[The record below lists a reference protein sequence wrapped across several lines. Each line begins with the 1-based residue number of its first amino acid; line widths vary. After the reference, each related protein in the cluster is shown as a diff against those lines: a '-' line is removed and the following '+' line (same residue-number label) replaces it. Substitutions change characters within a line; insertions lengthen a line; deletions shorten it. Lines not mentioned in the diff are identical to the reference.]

1 MSGSGEPDGVVAVTM
16 GAMAFSAVVTTG
28 IYCRPECTARPN
40 AANVRPFELAAAAE
54 AAGFR
59 ACMRCRPYRTAV
71 APTGPELVCR
81 AVRLISDGALD
92 AANEDELGARLG
104 LSSRH
109 LRRLFVEHLG
119 VTPDQLARSRRVH
132 FARRLLDDTDLTIT
146 EIAFAS
152 GFGSVRQLNRA
163 CIDVF
168 RESPTALRARRRR
181 ADRLVADGGLVLRLP
196 FQPPFDWAATVSYLA
211 ARAIAGVEVVDGG
224 VYRRTI
230 GVDGHPGVLELS
242 LGDGDEDHLLLTA
255 HLPRYEGLIHVVQR
269 ARDLANLDHP
279 VAEALA
285 SLGALAS
292 ARPGLRPVGAWDPF
306 EVGVRAIV
314 GQQVSVAG
322 ATTMIGRLVER
333 HGTPV
338 RGLAELGLSHVFPS
352 AEDLRE
358 ADLSGIGL
366 TTARQAA
373 IRSFAAA
380 VADGSLPLDR
390 SLPLERFVA
399 EVAALPGLGPW
410 TAQYLALRLGEPDA
424 FPAGDLGLRRGA
436 GVATAAE
443 LAALAESWRPHRATA
458 AVHLW
463 AKPSVLGASVHPG
476 GGQMRPER
484 GVVATAPAAVTAA
497 RGRAARTSG
506 RRPSRSR

>member
-1 MSGSGEPDGVVAVTM
+1 
-16 GAMAFSAVVTTG
+16 MAAFQAVVTTG

-92 AANEDELGARLG
+92 DANEDALGSRLG
-104 LSSRH
+104 VSARH
-109 LRRLFVEHLG
+109 LRRLFVDHLG

-146 EIAFAS
+146 AIAFAS

-168 RESPTALRARRRR
+168 RESPTVLRARRRR

-196 FQPPFDWAATVSYLA
+196 FRPPLDWGAVVSYLG
-211 ARAIAGVEVVDGG
+211 ARAIGGVESVEGST
-224 VYRRTI
+224 YRRTVR
-230 GVDGHPGVLELS
+230 VDGHPGVLELARG
-242 LGDGDEDHLLLTA
+242 GDDHLVLTA
-255 HLPRYEGLIHVVQR
+255 HLPRFEGLIHVVQR

-279 VAEALA
+279 VDEAA
-285 SLGALAS
+285 AVTGSW
-292 ARPGLRPVGAWDPF
+292 LRPVGAWDPF

-322 ATTMIGRLVER
+322 ATTIIGRLVAR
-333 HGTPV
+333 LGTPV
-338 RGLAELGLSHVFPS
+338 AGLAAFGLSHVFP
-352 AEDLRE
+352 APEELRG
-358 ADLSGIGL
+358 ADLAGLGL
-366 TTARQAA
+366 TSARQEA
-373 IRSFAAA
+373 IRAFASA
-380 VADGSLPLDR
+380 VADGVLPLDR
-390 SLPLERFVA
+390 SLPLDRFVDA
-399 EVAALPGLGPW
+399 VCALPGLGPW
-410 TAQYLALRLGEPDA
+410 TAQYLALRMGEPDA

-436 GVATAAE
+436 GVTSAAE
-443 LAALAESWRPHRATA
+443 LTSLAERWRPFRATA
-458 AVHLW
+458 AVQLW
-463 AKPSVLGASVHPG
+463 AADTAGVLSPTG
-476 GGQMRPER
+476 
-484 GVVATAPAAVTAA
+484 
-497 RGRAARTSG
+497 
-506 RRPSRSR
+506 

>member
-1 MSGSGEPDGVVAVTM
+1 MA
-16 GAMAFSAVVTTG
+16 AFSAVVTTG
-28 IYCRPECTARPN
+28 IYCRPECSARPN

-59 ACMRCRPYRTAV
+59 ACLRCRPYRTAA
-71 APTGPELVCR
+71 APAGPELVCR
-81 AVRLISDGALD
+81 AVRLVSDGALD
-92 AANEDELGARLG
+92 EANEEALGRRLG
-104 LSSRH
+104 ISARH

-163 CIDVF
+163 CVDVF

-196 FQPPFDWAATVSYLA
+196 FRPPFDWSATVGYLA
-211 ARAIAGVEVVDGG
+211 ARAIGGVESVEGG

-230 GVDGHPGVLELS
+230 RVDGHPGVLELAAG
-242 LGDGDEDHLLLTA
+242 GDDHLLLTA
-255 HLPRYEGLIHVVQR
+255 HLPRFEGLIHVVQR

-279 VAEALA
+279 VDEANA
-285 SLGALAS
+285 ALGPLAS

-322 ATTMIGRLVER
+322 ATTMIGRLVAR
-333 HGTPV
+333 LGSPV
-338 RGLAELGLSHVFPS
+338 AGLDALGLSTVFPTPD
-352 AEDLRE
+352 ELRD
-358 ADLSGIGL
+358 ADLTGLGL
-366 TTARQAA
+366 TSTRQDA
-373 IRSFAAA
+373 IRTFAGA
-380 VADGSLPLDR
+380 VADGELVLDR
-390 SLPLERFVA
+390 SLPLDQFVA
-399 EVAALPGLGPW
+399 DVAALPGLGPW

-424 FPAGDLGLRRGA
+424 FPAGDLGLRRGS
-436 GVATAAE
+436 GVATSAE
-443 LAALAESWRPHRATA
+443 LGVLAEAWRPHRATA
-458 AVHLW
+458 AVQLW
-463 AKPSVLGASVHPG
+463 AADAA
-476 GGQMRPER
+476 
-484 GVVATAPAAVTAA
+484 ATTGRAGSPAA
-497 RGRAARTSG
+497 RGRAATTSA
-506 RRPSRSR
+506 RRPIRSR

>member
-1 MSGSGEPDGVVAVTM
+1 MA
-16 GAMAFSAVVTTG
+16 AFSAVVTTG
-28 IYCRPECTARPN
+28 IYCRPECSARPN

-59 ACMRCRPYRTAV
+59 ACLRCRPYRTAV

-92 AANEDELGARLG
+92 EANEASLGARLG
-104 LSSRH
+104 VSARH

-163 CIDVF
+163 CVDVF
-168 RESPTALRARRRR
+168 REPPTALRSRRRR

-196 FQPPFDWAATVSYLA
+196 FRGPLDWAATASYLA
-211 ARAIAGVEVVDGG
+211 ARAIGGVESVDGG

-230 GVDGHPGVLELS
+230 RVDGHPGVLELAA
-242 LGDGDEDHLLLTA
+242 GGADHLVLTA
-255 HLPRYEGLIHVVQR
+255 HLPRFEGLIHVVQR

-279 VAEALA
+279 LEEALA
-285 SLGALAS
+285 AIGALGAD
-292 ARPGLRPVGAWDPF
+292 RPGLRPVGAWDPF

-314 GQQVSVAG
+314 GQQVSVTA
-322 ATTMIGRLVER
+322 ATTMTGRLAER
-333 HGTPV
+333 VGTAVP
-338 RGLAELGLSHVFPS
+338 GLGPLGLTHLFPTPGEVRS
-352 AEDLRE
+352 
-358 ADLSGIGL
+358 ADLSGLGL
-366 TTARQAA
+366 TSARQDA
-373 IRSFAAA
+373 IRAFAAA
-380 VADGSLPLDR
+380 VDDGELPLDR
-390 SLPLERFVA
+390 SLPLDRFVGA
-399 EVAALPGLGPW
+399 VASLPGLGPW
-410 TAQYLALRLGEPDA
+410 TAQYLALRMGELDA
-424 FPAGDLGLRRGA
+424 FPVGDLGLRRGA

-443 LAALAESWRPHRATA
+443 LAVLAESWRPHRATA

-463 AKPSVLGASVHPG
+463 AAQPTASGRTSSSVEIVGTGP
-476 GGQMRPER
+476 
-484 GVVATAPAAVTAA
+484 
-497 RGRAARTSG
+497 SG
-506 RRPSRSR
+506 RRSSVRRRQTA